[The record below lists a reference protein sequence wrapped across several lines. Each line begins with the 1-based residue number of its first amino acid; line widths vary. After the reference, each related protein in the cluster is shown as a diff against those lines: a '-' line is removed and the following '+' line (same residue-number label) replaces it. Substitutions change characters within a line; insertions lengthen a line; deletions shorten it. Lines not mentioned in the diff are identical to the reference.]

1 MHLVLISP
9 QPVTVLFGKEFPFAG
24 IECITRKE
32 FLAEDLTS
40 ANCIIDLT
48 IEEHINHISQYR
60 STTIPVLIGS
70 VVFTLEELQI
80 DVHLPIARFNHWPTF
95 INRNCVEFSVA
106 DSNLEKFQQIFQT
119 LNIPSFKTADEPGFV
134 SARTISMIVNEAF
147 LAKEEAVSTESEI
160 DTAMK
165 LGTSYPMGPFEWCHK
180 IGVERIGKLLQK
192 LAEKDKRYQP
202 ASSFTQTIQN

>member
-9 QPVTVLFGKEFPFAG
+9 QPVTDLFGKEFPFAG
-24 IECITRKE
+24 IDCVIRKE
-32 FLAEDLTS
+32 FLSEDLNS
-40 ANCIIDLT
+40 ADCIIDLT
-48 IEEHINHISQYR
+48 IEDHPDQIGQYR

-70 VVFTLEELQI
+70 VAFTLEELQI
-80 DVHLPIARFNHWPTF
+80 DAHLPIARFNHWPTF

-106 DSNLEKFQQIFQT
+106 DRNLEKFQQLFQT

-165 LGTSYPMGPFEWCHK
+165 LGTSYPMGPFEWCNK
-180 IGVERIGKLLQK
+180 IGVERIIKLLQK
-192 LAEKDKRYQP
+192 LGEKDKRYQP
-202 ASSFTQTIQN
+202 APSFTQTIQN

>member
-1 MHLVLISP
+1 MRLVLISP
-9 QPVTVLFGKEFPFAG
+9 QPVTDLFGKEFPFAG

-32 FLAEDLTS
+32 FLSEDLNT
-40 ANCIIDLT
+40 ADCIIDLT
-48 IEEHINHISQYR
+48 IEENANHISQYR

-70 VVFTLEELQI
+70 VIFTLEELQI
-80 DVHLPIARFNHWPTF
+80 DAHLPIARFNHWPTF
-95 INRNCVEFSVA
+95 INRNCIEFAVTRNQA
-106 DSNLEKFQQIFQT
+106 ERFQQLFQT
-119 LNIPSFKTADEPGFV
+119 LNIPSFVTADEPGFV
-134 SARTISMIVNEAF
+134 SARTVSMIVNEAF

-165 LGTSYPMGPFEWCHK
+165 LGTSYPMGPFEWCDK
-180 IGVERIGKLLQK
+180 IGAKRIVLLLQK